1 MIIDDTHRLVFVHIP
16 KCAGTSV
23 KRALRPLDSMAGTFE
38 GLDHHP
44 SLGHFHRAHI
54 PLPDL
59 AAHFPDA
66 FAKVQ
71 AYTSFAILRDPLAR
85 FQSAIFQ
92 RLREYRGVAQSD
104 FTPAMIAAE
113 AAVVRGAVLA
123 SPQRLEA
130 EWVHFT
136 RQADFVELE
145 GRRVVQH
152 LFTVADM
159 PVVSGF
165 VEARTGII
173 VDDEKR
179 NRTTVVSIGA
189 LKPIQRAL
197 REPYSRALS
206 PQRRKAVREW
216 MTRLGFYK
224 DLPKQ
229 RFALPPDVETFVREH
244 YARDYTI
251 LAKLQEDRDSRVAA

>member
-23 KRALRPLDSMAGTFE
+23 KRAMRPLDSMAGAFE
-38 GLDHHP
+38 GFGHHP
-44 SLGHFHRAHI
+44 ALGHYHRAHI

-59 AAHFPDA
+59 AAHFSDA
-66 FAKVQ
+66 FAKVET
-71 AYTSFAILRDPLAR
+71 YTSFAILRDPLAR

-92 RLREYRGVAQSD
+92 RLREYKGVAQSD

-113 AAVVRGAVLA
+113 AEAARRAVIA
-123 SPQRLEA
+123 SPGRLGA

-136 RQADFVELE
+136 RQADYVELD

-152 LFTVADM
+152 LFTVRDM
-159 PVVSGF
+159 AAVSAF
-165 VEARTGII
+165 VLACAGVA
-173 VDDEKR
+173 VDEEKR

-189 LKPIQRAL
+189 MKPIQRAL
-197 REPYSRALS
+197 REPYSRVLS
-206 PQRRKAVREW
+206 PERRKAIRDW

-229 RFALPPDVETFVREH
+229 RFALPPDVDAFVREH
-244 YARDYTI
+244 YARDFAI
-251 LAKLQEDRDSRVAA
+251 LAELQGQADARVAA